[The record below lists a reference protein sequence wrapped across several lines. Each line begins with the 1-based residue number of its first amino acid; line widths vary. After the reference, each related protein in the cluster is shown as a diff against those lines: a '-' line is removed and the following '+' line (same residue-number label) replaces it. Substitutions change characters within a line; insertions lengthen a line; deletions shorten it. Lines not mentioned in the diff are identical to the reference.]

1 MLAALQ
7 TGFALQYVLLVERQL
22 RYRRERGSRTR
33 RNPLEE
39 QESVELSVRGKTV
52 IITGGAQGVGRYVA
66 KTFAEEGS
74 KVIVADIAPMDNVVN
89 EIESTGAEYMAV
101 RTNVTDESSVRSLM
115 NQVYKKWGRIDV
127 LINNAGIVTHF
138 HTGAPRWPRIRDMDR
153 AFFQKVMDTNLL
165 GTFLCTKH
173 ALPYMESCN
182 DGHIINMGQGNLA
195 VTRTEGSGNIGTA
208 VYSTSKIAIRAFTK
222 SMADE
227 EREFYI
233 CIVSMG
239 PGDTISGTPRPRRIG
254 QGFPGA
260 GGGII
265 TADSPE
271 WSQSNSGSTRV
282 EDIGNRYVLA
292 AEAPMELTGHQLV
305 VRNGKLEP
313 AND

>member
-1 MLAALQ
+1 
-7 TGFALQYVLLVERQL
+7 
-22 RYRRERGSRTR
+22 
-33 RNPLEE
+33 
-39 QESVELSVRGKTV
+39 LSVRGKTV
-52 IITGGAQGVGRYVA
+52 IVTGGAQGVGRYIA
-66 KTFAEEGS
+66 TTFASEGA
-74 KVIVADIAPMDNVVN
+74 KVIVADIAPMDNVVS

-115 NQVYKKWGRIDV
+115 NQVYRKWGRIDV

-153 AFFQKVMDTNLL
+153 AFFQKVIDTNLV

-182 DGHIINMGQGNLA
+182 DGHIINVGQGNLT
-195 VTRTEGSGNIGTA
+195 VRQPEGSGGIGTA
-208 VYSTSKIAIRAFTK
+208 VYATSKIAIRAFTK
-222 SMADE
+222 CMADE

-233 CIVSMG
+233 CIISMG
-239 PGDTISGTPRPRRIG
+239 PGDAISGSPRQRQIG

-271 WSQSNSGSTRV
+271 WSRSNPGSTTV
-282 EDIGNRYVLA
+282 EEIGNRYVLA
-292 AEAPMELTGHQLV
+292 AEAPMELTGHQVV